1 MICKKLLFALFAISN
16 LTQAAKK
23 PNVVFILADDL
34 GYGDIGVYGQ
44 KKILTP
50 HLDQLAKDG
59 IKFTDH
65 YSGQTVCSPSRASL
79 LLGQHMGHCHVKQN
93 GFVHPEKL
101 DIMAQQLFK
110 KKGYTTAAIG
120 KWGLMSSTW
129 KDENL
134 HAHYFP
140 MATGFDYWYGFESQG
155 YAHFYYPLRMLENKE
170 FIQHP
175 ENVGIRK
182 NGYYEQGK
190 GSHAHDLFLEKSLNF
205 IDKNK
210 GNPFFLYI
218 PFAIPHAELVVP
230 SDCKFLALY
239 KSLGWPEIP
248 KIAGTGN
255 TGGAKGNA
263 GYGSPYKDGY
273 CSCDHPH
280 ATYAAMISRMDASV
294 GKIRKKL
301 KDLGLKKKTLVIFS
315 SDNGASAEGGQ
326 TLDFFKSSGPFRGGK
341 RSTYEGGT
349 RVPFI
354 AAWPETIP
362 VGQESNHVSGFN
374 DFLPTAADLLGI
386 EKPKTTDGISYLPT
400 LLGKPEEQTQA
411 PYRYYWWRCTE
422 AIRKGD
428 WKLIANKNGKPNE
441 LYNLYQDPGES
452 HNVIEANPEVVKV
465 LFPLIED
472 AKKPL

>member
-1 MICKKLLFALFAISN
+1 M
-16 LTQAAKK
+16 
-23 PNVVFILADDL
+23 
-34 GYGDIGVYGQ
+34 
-44 KKILTP
+44 
-50 HLDQLAKDG
+50 
-59 IKFTDH
+59 
-65 YSGQTVCSPSRASL
+65 AS
-79 LLGQHMGHCHVKQN
+79 CI
-93 GFVHPEKL
+93 PEKL
-101 DIMAQQLFK
+101 DIMFSNFSK
-110 KKGYTTAAIG
+110 EGYTTAAIG

-140 MATGFDYWYGFESQG
+140 MATGILTIGTDLRAKVTHTFTI
-155 YAHFYYPLRMLENKE
+155 HFGCWKIRNSSSIRRMWVSARMAN
-170 FIQHP
+170 
-175 ENVGIRK
+175 
-182 NGYYEQGK
+182 YELGK

-294 GKIRKKL
+294 GKIRKKV
-301 KDLGLKKKTLVIFS
+301 KDLGLKKDPRHFQAIMEPQLKGDKRWTS
-315 SDNGASAEGGQ
+315 SKAQVLLEAASEVPTKAAPE
-326 TLDFFKSSGPFRGGK
+326 FPSSLLGRK
-341 RSTYEGGT
+341 RSQLV
-349 RVPFI
+349 RKAI
-354 AAWPETIP
+354 MSAASTTSSPPPLI
-362 VGQESNHVSGFN
+362 SSVSRN
-374 DFLPTAADLLGI
+374 PKPPTVS
-386 EKPKTTDGISYLPT
+386 PTSPT

-411 PYRYYWWRCTE
+411 PYRYYWWRGTE

-428 WKLIANKNGKPNE
+428 WKLITNKNGKPNE
-441 LYNLYQDPGES
+441 LYNLHQDPGES
-452 HNVIEANPEVVKV
+452 HNNVIEANPEVVKV